1 MQFDKS
7 MALNARFHAMVPGGS
22 HTYAKG
28 DDQFPGHM
36 LPYIVRGKGS
46 HVWDLDGNEFIEYG
60 MGLRAVTLGHGF
72 EPVVQ
77 AAHQA
82 MAGGTN
88 FIRPAAIE
96 ITAAEAFLDLIDTAH
111 MVKFCKD
118 GSDATSG
125 AVRLARAFTG
135 RDMVARCANHPF
147 FAVDDWFIGTTP
159 MSAGIP
165 ESVQQLTT
173 TFKYNDMESV
183 RAMFEVH
190 PDSIAC
196 VILEPEKYGPPEDGF
211 LHALRDACHE
221 HGAVFVLDE
230 MITGFRWHDQGC
242 QRMHDIVPDLSTWG
256 KGMSNGFAVS
266 ALSGKKEIM
275 ELGGLKHDKERVW
288 LMSGTHGAE
297 THGLAAMLATLR
309 VYQDEP
315 VIETMW
321 TQGKKLADGV
331 EQVAAKHG
339 LQDHIPVLG
348 RPCCVVFGSKDESG
362 NPSQPFRT
370 LLIQENLKRGVMT
383 PSLIISYS
391 HTDED
396 IERTIDAFD
405 GSLEIYAR
413 ALEDGVD
420 EYLEGRPVQPVWR
433 KYNGLV

>member
-7 MALNARFHAMVPGGS
+7 LALNARFHAMVPGGS

-36 LPYIVRGKGS
+36 LPYIVRGMGS
-46 HVWDLDGNEFIEYG
+46 HVWDVDGNEFIEYG

-96 ITAAEAFLDLIDTAH
+96 IDAAEAFLDLIDTAH

-125 AVRLARAFTG
+125 AVRLARAYTG

-147 FAVDDWFIGTTP
+147 FAVDDWFIGNTP

-190 PDSIAC
+190 PNSIAC

-221 HGAVFVLDE
+221 HGTVFVLDE

-242 QRMHDIVPDLSTWG
+242 QRMHDIVPDLSCWG
-256 KGMSNGFAVS
+256 KGMSNGFSVS

-288 LMSGTHGAE
+288 LLSGTHGAE

-309 VYQDEP
+309 VYQEEP
-315 VIETMW
+315 VIDTMW
-321 TQGKKLADGV
+321 SQGKKLAEGV

-348 RPCCVVFGSKDESG
+348 RPCCVVFGSKDQDG

-396 IERTIDAFD
+396 IERTVDAFD

-413 ALEDGVD
+413 ALEDGF
-420 EYLEGRPVQPVWR
+420 EGYLEGRAVQPVWR

>member
-1 MQFDKS
+1 
-7 MALNARFHAMVPGGS
+7 
-22 HTYAKG
+22 
-28 DDQFPGHM
+28 
-36 LPYIVRGKGS
+36 
-46 HVWDLDGNEFIEYG
+46 
-60 MGLRAVTLGHGF
+60 
-72 EPVVQ
+72 
-77 AAHQA
+77 
-82 MAGGTN
+82 
-88 FIRPAAIE
+88 
-96 ITAAEAFLDLIDTAH
+96 
-111 MVKFCKD
+111 
-118 GSDATSG
+118 
-125 AVRLARAFTG
+125 
-135 RDMVARCANHPF
+135 MVARCANHPF

-190 PDSIAC
+190 PGSIAC

-230 MITGFRWHDQGC
+230 MITGFRWHSQGC

>member
-7 MALNARFHAMVPGGS
+7 LALNARFHAMVPGGS

-36 LPYIVRGKGS
+36 LPYIVRGMGS
-46 HVWDLDGNEFIEYG
+46 HVWDVDGNEFIEYG

-96 ITAAEAFLDLIDTAH
+96 IDAAEAFLDLIDTAH

-125 AVRLARAFTG
+125 AVRLARAYTG

-190 PDSIAC
+190 PNSIAC

-221 HGAVFVLDE
+221 HGTVFVLDE

-242 QRMHDIVPDLSTWG
+242 QRMHDIVPDLSCWG
-256 KGMSNGFAVS
+256 KGMSNGFSVS

-288 LMSGTHGAE
+288 LLSGTHGAE

-309 VYQDEP
+309 VYQEEP
-315 VIETMW
+315 VIDTMW
-321 TQGKKLADGV
+321 SQGKKLAEGV

-348 RPCCVVFGSKDESG
+348 RPCCVVFGSKDQDG

-396 IERTIDAFD
+396 IERTVDAFD

-413 ALEDGVD
+413 ALEDGF
-420 EYLEGRPVQPVWR
+420 EGYLEGRAVQPVWR

>member
-7 MALNARFHAMVPGGS
+7 MARNARFHAMVPGGC

-36 LPYIVRGKGS
+36 LPYIVRGHGS

-96 ITAAEAFLDLIDTAH
+96 IDAAEAFLDLIDTAH

-125 AVRLARAFTG
+125 AVRLARAYTG

-147 FAVDDWFIGTTP
+147 FSVDDWFIGTTP

-196 VILEPEKYGPPEDGF
+196 VILEPEKYGPPENDF

-230 MITGFRWHDQGC
+230 MITGFRWHNQGC

-256 KGMSNGFAVS
+256 KGMSNGFSVS
-266 ALSGKKEIM
+266 ALSGRKEIM

-309 VYQDEP
+309 VFQEEP
-315 VIETMW
+315 VVETLW

-413 ALEDGVD
+413 ALADGVED
-420 EYLEGRPVQPVWR
+420 YLEGRPVQPVWR